1 MRPDFSSFFG
11 VSFTVLIWQTSPFFV
26 FDKFRYGCLVNPR
39 IMAEYGDCLFLA
51 VIRLADLR
59 PLRPRIVLGT
69 LIRCFRHH
77 LKLCYRFR
85 PQTDGCSDTVI
96 TGVAASDDNNVFAL
110 GIDVGMI
117 LKLGIQKTL
126 RYGSQ
131 EIDSKVDA
139 LCISSLCLD
148 IPWI

>member
-1 MRPDFSSFFG
+1 
-11 VSFTVLIWQTSPFFV
+11 
-26 FDKFRYGCLVNPR
+26 
-39 IMAEYGDCLFLA
+39 MAEYGDCLFLA

-77 LKLCYRFR
+77 LKLCHRFGTE
-85 PQTDGCSDTVI
+85 TDGSSDTVI

-117 LKLGIQKTL
+117 LKIGIQKTL

-148 IPWI
+148 ISWICRTAAEQDTVKFF

>member
-1 MRPDFSSFFG
+1 
-11 VSFTVLIWQTSPFFV
+11 
-26 FDKFRYGCLVNPR
+26 
-39 IMAEYGDCLFLA
+39 MAEYGDCLFLA

-59 PLRPRIVLGT
+59 PLRPWIVLGT
-69 LIRCFRHH
+69 LIRCFQHH
-77 LKLCYRFR
+77 LKLCHRFGTE
-85 PQTDGCSDTVI
+85 TDGSSDTVI

-117 LKLGIQKTL
+117 LKIGIQKTL

-148 IPWI
+148 ISWICCTAAEQDTVKFF